1 MRLNTD
7 LFQQRKSYHWAIFT
21 VAAGV
26 LYEVRPFGRFDF
38 DLLRERGG
46 DGHDVWPTVNP
57 HQRTSPVRL
66 DTAAP
71 FVIDVRDKNPAGEK
85 QHV

>member
-1 MRLNTD
+1 M
-7 LFQQRKSYHWAIFT
+7 KSGHLDGLILT
-21 VAAGV
+21 CS
-26 LYEVRPFGRFDF
+26 
-38 DLLRERGG
+38 ERGG